1 VGAGWLTGVG
11 SVGVGSVLPHA
22 VVINA
27 ARQAKTMD
35 HVRKSLVDFIA
46 MDLL

>member
-1 VGAGWLTGVG
+1 VGVGWDTGVG

-22 VVINA
+22 VAISA
-27 ARQAKTMD
+27 ARQAKTMH
-35 HVRKSLVDFIA
+35 HVRKGLVDFIA